1 MTPLSLNAVANGRT
15 TSSLSSEAC
24 EIKTSYSG
32 VVSTSKSIP
41 RPRLCINEGTEF
53 RGNCLISGNASGK
66 TLTELLTLPRIPRK
80 SIATCQ
86 CPECVVWRR
95 TGDFFAKPPM

>member
-1 MTPLSLNAVANGRT
+1 MIPLFLNAVANGRT

-32 VVSTSKSIP
+32 VVSTSASIP
-41 RPRLCINEGTEF
+41 KPRLCINEGTVF
-53 RGNCLISGNASGK
+53 KGICLISGNASGK

-95 TGDFFAKPPM
+95 IGDFFANPPI